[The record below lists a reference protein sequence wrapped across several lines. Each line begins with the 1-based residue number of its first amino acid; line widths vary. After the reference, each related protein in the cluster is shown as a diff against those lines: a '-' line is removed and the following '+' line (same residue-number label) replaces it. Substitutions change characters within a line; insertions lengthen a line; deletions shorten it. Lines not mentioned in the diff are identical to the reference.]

1 MPIEISGN
9 QAIITS
15 DGVRRYF
22 YVPANVKSG
31 TVEYNLIGGG
41 GGAGGSDSPYGGGSG
56 GAAGI
61 VTGTLNV
68 NAGDLVELIVGG
80 GGSRGESGRGGA
92 RGGAGGLS
100 YAEYNGGAGGHAG
113 YAGSSGGGGGGG
125 GATVLKINGVV
136 KAVAAGGGAG
146 GGGGHWNNGY
156 GDSATITEGGFNQ
169 ISEGNYYSPISNG
182 AYCQFLNNYG
192 VDIGY
197 GNTNVTYQW
206 DVYFPITR
214 SYTFN
219 VSGDNEAD
227 ILIDAVQVATTGGWG
242 GGPGPFQNVF
252 SGTTN
257 VNQGWHSITI
267 NGRNYGGPGSVGG
280 TITSAQTNLS
290 GSTAT
295 DPFHNVIAAGNSGYY
310 IRNSGISGESNFITG
325 YAVVVNGNIIYQSNT
340 GVPPSDSIRK
350 TDFVGYSYFTG
361 GYEYE
366 YIECFNFELV
376 GDEIWNS
383 RNVRKVHISTNGQQG
398 TNHPGD
404 GGGGGGGGGGYLG
417 GGGGFS
423 GQTRGGDLGGGAGY
437 IGRSYAEGGSITP
450 QITNKNPTYFGPQ
463 GVGGDASY
471 PGFGGTDGNGGS
483 AFIFTNLITRNLRH
497 KVNGTWMSTNNAYV
511 KVSGTWKLCPEV
523 WIKDN
528 GTWKRS
534 LLKTVAGVTWFS
546 DTLGVI
552 PSVSDPYVP
561 DPVTP
566 TTPITVSTLPTHPAR
581 GVLKDILCDDPKVDG
596 SATVYYHDG
605 VGGEYGEPEKRL
617 TACPIDS
624 GTTACLEKGKF
635 IREST
640 QVDQLGEFSRTIVY
654 HWYADGLC
662 GEYAETQSET
672 VDRGTAACIAK
683 GTFIREST
691 EVDSRSIEFERTT
704 VYYWYA
710 DGLCGEYAE
719 MQSTTVNR
727 RSTPVVTTTTT
738 AATTTTTTVITIPTV
753 TTTTTTT
760 TDTGG
765 FDTVGTD
772 TVSDSTSA
780 ATGIGNPGESASST
794 DSTSAAT
801 GIGNPGE
808 SAAADAA
815 DAAAAAVGDADG
827 SPDGGGN
834 SGGGGGGGGKII
846 CTKLFELGLMSEEIY
861 LADQA
866 FGAELVQR
874 SPDIYNGYRAWA
886 EIVVD
891 WMDGRGPKMMPWMSD
906 EDFSNAAKK
915 WSTTWAVDIA
925 TPWAEQMAYSMGKK
939 SSGSLT
945 GRMITAAGIPICKVV
960 GVWQRVFGPS
970 KKPAGFGKGLML
982 IPVFIMFK
990 LVAELGRLIERK

>member
-1 MPIEISGN
+1 MPIEVSGN

-15 DGVRRYF
+15 DGTRRYF

-56 GAAGI
+56 SAAGI

-68 NAGDLVELIVGG
+68 KAGDLVELIVGG

-113 YAGSSGGGGGGG
+113 YSGSSGGGGGGG

-146 GGGGHWNNGY
+146 GGGGHWRNGY

-169 ISEGNYYSPISNG
+169 ISEGNYYSPTSNR
-182 AYCQFLNNYG
+182 AYCGFLNTYG

-227 ILIDAVQVATTGGWG
+227 ILIDGVQVATTGGWG
-242 GGPGPFQNVF
+242 GGGGPFQNVF
-252 SGTTN
+252 SGTTT
-257 VNQGWHSITI
+257 VNEGWHSITI

-280 TITSAQTNLS
+280 TITTVQTNLS

-295 DPFHNVIAAGNSGYY
+295 DPFHNVIAAGKSGYY

-325 YAVVVNGNIIYQSNT
+325 YAVVVNGTIIYQSNT

-383 RNVRKVHISTNGQQG
+383 RNIRKVHISTNGQQG

-450 QITNKNPTYFGPQ
+450 QITNKNPTYFGSQ

-483 AFIFTNLITRNLRH
+483 AFIYTNLITRNLRH

-511 KVSGTWKLCPEV
+511 KVNGAWKVCPEV

-528 GTWKRS
+528 VTWKRS
-534 LLKTVAGVTWFS
+534 LLRTAATVTWFS
-546 DTLGVI
+546 DNLGVE
-552 PSVSDPYVP
+552 PSVADPYVP
-561 DPVTP
+561 TPVVPTP
-566 TTPITVSTLPTHPAR
+566 TTTAPTVTHTAR
-581 GVLKDILCDDPKVDG
+581 GVLKDILCHEPRVNG

-605 VGGEYGEPEKRL
+605 AGGEYTEEETRL
-617 TACPIDS
+617 TACPIVS
-624 GTTACLEKGKF
+624 VVTPASCATKGTFL
-635 IREST
+635 RNST
-640 QVDQLGEFSRTIVY
+640 ETVEDDTSITTY
-654 HWYADGLC
+654 YATFYNDGLC
-662 GEYAETQSET
+662 GEYGV
-672 VDRGTAACIAK
+672 VDK
-683 GTFIREST
+683 
-691 EVDSRSIEFERTT
+691 
-704 VYYWYA
+704 
-710 DGLCGEYAE
+710 
-719 MQSTTVNR
+719 
-727 RSTPVVTTTTT
+727 VVTTAKVTTGGGGG
-738 AATTTTTTVITIPTV
+738 VIDPDPVIIIPID

-760 TDTGG
+760 TTITTPIEVDPAEDPVLPSNTTIVVNDDDGNQLVVTVDPNGTVVDTILIEPVDTIATVETGATTTTT
-765 FDTVGTD
+765 FDDGSTITTTTDSSGVITGTEA
-772 TVSDSTSA
+772 TLATDS
-780 ATGIGNPGESASST
+780 GIGSDGFGESSF
-794 DSTSAAT
+794 
-801 GIGNPGE
+801 G
-808 SAAADAA
+808 
-815 DAAAAAVGDADG
+815 G
-827 SPDGGGN
+827 S
-834 SGGGGGGGGKII
+834 SGGGKGN
-846 CTKLFELGLMSEEIY
+846 LNDFE
-861 LADQA
+861 
-866 FGAELVQR
+866 
-874 SPDIYNGYRAWA
+874 DI
-886 EIVVD
+886 
-891 WMDGRGPKMMPWMSD
+891 
-906 EDFSNAAKK
+906 
-915 WSTTWAVDIA
+915 
-925 TPWAEQMAYSMGKK
+925 Q
-939 SSGSLT
+939 
-945 GRMITAAGIPICKVV
+945 
-960 GVWQRVFGPS
+960 
-970 KKPAGFGKGLML
+970 L
-982 IPVFIMFK
+982 I
-990 LVAELGRLIERK
+990 